1 MPAGALQAVVQLL
14 FLACTSVPDT
24 PCQTC
29 LTGRNGWRARAQEL
43 DTAWTPARPHLR
55 ALRDLFRG
63 RAGAEPPS
71 ALGAREA
78 RAALAAL
85 RGAAD
90 GLWSAS
96 CRVLD
101 DAGFSLLKGCQA
113 RAPSFA
119 AACVA
124 CISSALAAGAACSQ
138 CSPLMFALWCLVC
151 FGSVAQLLS
160 GAIQAAAHWHTTAR
174 KCCSHC
180 MRSMCCMS
188 ARRLPSIYCH
198 LGCVIAS
205 AVLLRS

>member
-1 MPAGALQAVVQLL
+1 M
-14 FLACTSVPDT
+14 PDT
-24 PCQTC
+24 PRQTC
-29 LTGRNGWRARAQEL
+29 LTGRNGRRPCAQEL

-55 ALRDLFRG
+55 SLRDLFRG
-63 RAGAEPPS
+63 RAGAEPPG

-113 RAPSFA
+113 RAPPFA

-124 CISSALAAGAACSQ
+124 CISSAFAAGAACSR
-138 CSPLMFALWCLVC
+138 CSPLMFALWCPVC

-174 KCCSHC
+174 NCRFHC
-180 MRSMCCMS
+180 MRSTCCMF
-188 ARRLPSIYCH
+188 ARRLPSLNCH

-205 AVLLRS
+205 TVQQRS